1 VQGFSGFLNPSS
13 SRCYR
18 KEITMPLAVRLPRRG
33 QDRPAF
39 TLIELLVVIAI
50 IAILIGLLLP
60 AVQKVREAANRI
72 QCSNNLKQIGLAC
85 HNYESARGTLPPGFL
100 GPMTS
105 DMPAGEDSK
114 LDAMTPNFNCQCVGV
129 FVQILPYVEQDN
141 LYYQLMAGVPA
152 DYLDPKVRYP
162 AFWNYASMWN
172 NRGARIK
179 TFTCPSDRPEQAPW
193 ETFYTTS
200 KASPTATSFT
210 ISIWSFKDSTFGRTS
225 FVGLGGRSATS
236 GDTWKGAF
244 YNRSQV
250 SLGAM
255 PDGTS
260 NTFLFGEQSTKKA
273 DPSWQASSMQW
284 MASGYF
290 PIAWGLEPPPSGLD
304 PRWYELSS
312 KHPGL
317 VEFVMGDGSVR
328 RVRYIGTSGVGYD
341 NYHYATG
348 TQDGSVFNPD
358 AL

>member
-1 VQGFSGFLNPSS
+1 MRESFRTG
-13 SRCYR
+13 
-18 KEITMPLAVRLPRRG
+18 RRG
-33 QDRPAF
+33 PFRPGF

-72 QCSNNLKQIGLAC
+72 QCSNNLKQIALAC
-85 HNYESARGTLPPGFL
+85 HNYESARGALPPGFL
-100 GPMTS
+100 GPMAS
-105 DMPAGEDSK
+105 DMPAGEDTNIS
-114 LDAMTPNFNCQCVGV
+114 AIGFNCQCVGV
-129 FVQILPYVEQDN
+129 FVQLLPYVEQDN
-141 LYYQLMAGVPA
+141 LYNKLMAGMPA

-162 AFWNYASMWN
+162 AYWNYPSFWD
-172 NRGARIK
+172 NRGAKIK
-179 TFTCPSDRPEQAPW
+179 TYTCPSDRPEQAPW
-193 ETFYTTS
+193 DSFYVTW
-200 KASPTATSFT
+200 KASPTATTFS
-210 ISIWSFKDSTFGRTS
+210 ISIWTFQDSTFGRTS
-225 FVGLGGRSATS
+225 FVGIGGRSATAA
-236 GDTWKGAF
+236 DTWKGAF

-250 SLGAM
+250 ALGAM

-273 DPSWQASSMQW
+273 AASWQNTSMQW

-290 PIAWGLEPPPSGLD
+290 PIAWGLESPPSGQD

-317 VEFVMGDGSVR
+317 VEFVMGDGAVR
-328 RVRYIGTSGVGYD
+328 RVRYIGTSGDGYN

-348 TQDGSVFNPD
+348 TQEGSVFNPD